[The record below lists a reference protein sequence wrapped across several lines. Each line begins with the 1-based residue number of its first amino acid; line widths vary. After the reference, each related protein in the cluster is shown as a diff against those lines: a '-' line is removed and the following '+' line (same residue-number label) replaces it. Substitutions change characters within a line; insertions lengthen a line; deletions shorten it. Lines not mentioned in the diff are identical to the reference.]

1 MSVEAFGVVLT
12 IGDGSSRAPTFCG
25 SWRAA
30 RMDQVSTQESVF
42 VAVASIMEE
51 AIKRGEWDKARVCL
65 SILEVI
71 AAKREGRRP

>member
-1 MSVEAFGVVLT
+1 
-12 IGDGSSRAPTFCG
+12 
-25 SWRAA
+25 
-30 RMDQVSTQESVF
+30 MDQVSTQESVF

-71 AAKREGRRP
+71 AAKREGQRP